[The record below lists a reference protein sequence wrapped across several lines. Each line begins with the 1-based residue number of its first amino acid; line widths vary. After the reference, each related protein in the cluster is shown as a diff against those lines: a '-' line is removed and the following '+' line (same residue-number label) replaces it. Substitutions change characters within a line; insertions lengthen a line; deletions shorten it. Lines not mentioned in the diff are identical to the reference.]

1 MKRSAEVI
9 LSAAAIIILSPLL
22 VIISLA
28 ILISSGWPIF
38 YVQERVGKDKKVFRL
53 IKFRTMVRNADA
65 LKAYMWNENE
75 AVYPFFKINKDTRI
89 TKIGRILR
97 KLSLDELPQLF
108 NVLMG
113 DMAFV
118 GPRPVL
124 REEAAHL
131 NELRFTVRPGIT
143 GPTQIYRN
151 KQMGLNERN
160 KLEIEYIQNKN
171 DLSLILKTFKVVFKG
186 E

>member
-9 LSAAAIIILSPLL
+9 LSAATIIILSPLL

-28 ILISSGWPIF
+28 VLISSGWPIF

-65 LKAYMWNENE
+65 LKAQMWNENE

-89 TKIGRILR
+89 TKIGKALR

-108 NVLMG
+108 NVLIG

-124 REEAAHL
+124 KEEAAHL
-131 NELRFTVRPGIT
+131 NELRFMVRPGIT

-151 KQMGLNERN
+151 KQMDLNERN